1 MPSVWLSEPRQLALS
16 ALLALEPLPGDR
28 CPERPALEALGRLIP
43 SDVICLDVADRD
55 TGSVLRSVSLPSWR
69 SSLHVAGA
77 AEPCPEGVLHE
88 LEDPRLRP
96 LLARTGMRD
105 GLLLCYRDG
114 RDLVVH
120 VWLDRQC
127 RRFTDTDTSLLR
139 MVAPLLQRLLRAG
152 PATGPL
158 AQLTGQERRVL
169 RLVST
174 GLSNADVAARMTVAP
189 STVRKHLEHSFRK
202 LGVSNRLA
210 AVKAYEG
217 LVALPGREDGRENF
231 A

>member
-1 MPSVWLSEPRQLALS
+1 MPSVRLSEPRQVALA
-16 ALLALEPLPGDR
+16 ALLALEPLRGHR

-55 TGSVLRSVSLPSWR
+55 TGCVVRTVSLPSWM
-69 SSLHVAGA
+69 SSLHAGVLA
-77 AEPCPEGVLHE
+77 DSCPEGVLHE

-96 LLARTGMRD
+96 LLDRTGMSD
-105 GLLLCYRDG
+105 GLLLCFRDG
-114 RDLVVH
+114 RDRVMQ

-127 RRFTDTDTSLLR
+127 RRFTDTDTALLR
-139 MVAPLLQRLLRAG
+139 MVAPLLRRLLREG
-152 PATGPL
+152 PVTGPP
-158 AQLTGQERRVL
+158 ARLTGQEHRVL

-217 LVALPGREDGRENF
+217 LVALPEPGSGRENF

>member
-1 MPSVWLSEPRQLALS
+1 MDRPALPTVGGGLGGRGPRCPASRLSEPRQVALS

-55 TGSVLRSVSLPSWR
+55 TGSVLRVR
-69 SSLHVAGA
+69 SRSPRGGPRSTRGA

-105 GLLLCYRDG
+105 GLLLCFRDG
-114 RDLVVH
+114 RDLVVQ

-127 RRFTDTDTSLLR
+127 RRFTDTDIALLR
-139 MVAPLLQRLLRAG
+139 MVAPLLQRLLREG
-152 PATGPL
+152 PVTGPP
-158 AQLTGQERRVL
+158 AQLTAQERRVL
-169 RLVST
+169 RLW
-174 GLSNADVAARMTVAP
+174 P
-189 STVRKHLEHSFRK
+189 
-202 LGVSNRLA
+202 
-210 AVKAYEG
+210 
-217 LVALPGREDGRENF
+217 PGCPTPTSPPG
-231 A
+231 